1 MKDLAELLASMRPT
15 LNEGAYVF
23 ATVAADTDL
32 GSLAPVGTFREA
44 EGLTVIVGE
53 RQAREKRLP
62 VLFRAA
68 WITLAVH
75 SDLQAVGLTA
85 AVATALAE
93 AGISCNVVAAA
104 HHDHLFVP
112 FERGREAL
120 AVLEAIAG
128 RSREPSPDG
137 GLGGSIFVRAKFTA
151 RE

>member
-1 MKDLAELLASMRPT
+1 MSLPVTELDELLASMQPT

-23 ATVAADTDL
+23 ATVATESDL
-32 GSLAPVGTFREA
+32 GSLAPIGTFREA
-44 EGLTVIVGE
+44 EGLTVIVAE
-53 RQAREKRLP
+53 DQAREHRLP

-75 SDLQAVGLTA
+75 SDLHAVGLTA
-85 AVATALAE
+85 AVATALAG

-112 FERGREAL
+112 FESGREAL

-128 RSREPSPDG
+128 RSREPSPPAAAARAR
-137 GLGGSIFVRAKFTA
+137 GS
-151 RE
+151 